1 MTLRTILQYIKGVI
15 QRMFSRDD
23 MRRITAEE
31 VTLSNEMIE
40 RIELWELMLKGK
52 APWLRDGSGY
62 EYNSMQ
68 LESAICSEFANIAL
82 VEMEWSI
89 SDEQLSELCE
99 SAIKELNEP
108 LQKGLALGS
117 MVIKP
122 IGATGDYEFVTEDK
136 IVPIEFDAAGNPK
149 AMAFVEVRPYG
160 DKDYYYRVETHRL
173 TAEGLE
179 ITNTAYR
186 GTKNNIGSQVD
197 LSVFED
203 WGQLIPGVVYRGMD
217 KMDFGYYR
225 NPIPNVIDES
235 ANGVS
240 IYEKAC
246 EHIKMAD
253 LQNARL
259 DWEFESAE
267 RMLFADYTTVE
278 KTKAGWHT
286 PVNKKR
292 LIVAADIDKDDA
304 MDTFNPAI
312 REGNFIN
319 GLNEYLRLIERDC
332 CLAYGDLSKNEMIE
346 KTATEIL
353 ASRKRKYYRV
363 TAIQNNLEKALKG
376 YVDAMAFYAGK
387 YTTNY
392 EATFNF
398 HDSIMTDEETE
409 RAQDRMDMAAGILS
423 PVEYRSKWYG
433 EDPDTAAA
441 NIASALSITQALT
454 QEPID

>member
-1 MTLRTILQYIKGVI
+1 
-15 QRMFSRDD
+15 MFSRDD

-52 APWLRDGSGY
+52 APWLRDGQGY
-62 EYNSMQ
+62 EYVSMQ
-68 LESAICSEFANIAL
+68 LESSICAEFANISL
-82 VEMEWSI
+82 VEMEWSV
-89 SDEQLSELCE
+89 SDEQLQEMCE
-99 SAIKELNEP
+99 GAIDSINEP

-117 MVIKP
+117 LVIKP

-136 IVPIEFDAAGNPK
+136 IVPIEFDGSGNPK

-160 DKDYYYRVETHRL
+160 DKEYYYRVETHRL
-173 TAEGLE
+173 TQEGLE
-179 ITNTAYR
+179 IRNTAYR
-186 GTKNNIGSQVD
+186 GTKNNIGSQVA

-203 WGQLIPGVVYRGMD
+203 WEKLTPWVLYKGMD

-225 NPIPNVIDES
+225 NPIPNVIDGS

-246 EHIKMAD
+246 EHIKAAD

-267 RMLFADYTTVE
+267 RMLFADYTTVQ
-278 KTKAGWHT
+278 KTQDGWHT

-312 REGNFIN
+312 RENSFIN
-319 GLNEYLRLIERDC
+319 GLNEYLRQIERDC

-363 TAIQNNLEKALKG
+363 TAIQKNLEKALKG
-376 YVDAMAFYAGK
+376 YVDAVAFYAGK

-409 RAQDRMDMAAGILS
+409 RAQDRLDMASGILS

-433 EDPDTAAA
+433 EDPETAAV
-441 NIASALSITQALT
+441 NIANALGVVRAMT

>member
-1 MTLRTILQYIKGVI
+1 MTLRTIIQYIKGVI
-15 QRMFSRDD
+15 RRMFSRDD
-23 MRRITAEE
+23 MRRITANE
-31 VTLSNEMIE
+31 VTLSNEMVQ
-40 RIELWELMLKGK
+40 RIELWNQMLKGN
-52 APWLRDGSGY
+52 APWLHDGHGY

-68 LESAICSEFANIAL
+68 LESSICAEFANIAL
-82 VEMEWSI
+82 VEMEWTV
-89 SDEQLSELCE
+89 SDDQLMEMCE
-99 SAIKELNEP
+99 AAIEALNEP

-136 IVPIEFDAAGNPK
+136 IIPIEFDGAGNPR

-160 DKDYYYRVETHRL
+160 DSDYYYRVETHRL
-173 TAEGLE
+173 SAEGLE
-179 ITNTAYR
+179 IMNTAFR
-186 GTKNNIGSQVD
+186 GTKNNIGSEVP
-197 LSVFED
+197 LTVFED
-203 WGQLIPGVVYRGMD
+203 WGKLMPGVLYRGMD

-225 NPIPNVIDES
+225 NPIPNVIDDS
-235 ANGVS
+235 YNGVS
-240 IYEKAC
+240 IYEKAV

-278 KTKAGWHT
+278 KTKTGWHT

-304 MDTFNPAI
+304 MDTFNPEI
-312 REGNFIN
+312 REGSFIN

-363 TAIQNNLEKALKG
+363 SAIQKNLETALKG
-376 YVDAMAFYAGK
+376 YVDAVAFYAGK
-387 YTTNY
+387 YTANY

-433 EDPDTAAA
+433 EDPETAAQ
-441 NIASALSITQALT
+441 NIANAIGITQAMT